1 MSRSPFDITFCSHND
16 TTCTCGKA
24 LSPSSS
30 HIPTLGWDHSSSRCT
45 LLLLRYKEG
54 HKDFKAFWRTYHLPQ
69 MFDPQSKACCLN
81 TLQILLCKMG
91 TNIFLYIFLYIHFIF
106 LEQEVSGNLGKKV
119 WRMDDRRKTGFKAM
133 QEIGLNKAMDFM
145 KT

>member
-1 MSRSPFDITFCSHND
+1 MLFKYTSN
-16 TTCTCGKA
+16 
-24 LSPSSS
+24 PSLQNGDKY
-30 HIPTLGWDHSSSRCT
+30 IP
-45 LLLLRYKEG
+45 
-54 HKDFKAFWRTYHLPQ
+54 
-69 MFDPQSKACCLN
+69 
-81 TLQILLCKMG
+81 
-91 TNIFLYIFLYIHFIF
+91 LYIPIYSLYIF